1 MIAAGRYDGVAL
13 PETQQRMA
21 ARISSAQLRFFEG
34 GHLFMIQDR
43 AAIPAMTEFL
53 QG

>member
-1 MIAAGRYDGVAL
+1 
-13 PETQQRMA
+13 MA
-21 ARISSAQLRFFEG
+21 SRIVGAQLRFFDG

-53 QG
+53 LG